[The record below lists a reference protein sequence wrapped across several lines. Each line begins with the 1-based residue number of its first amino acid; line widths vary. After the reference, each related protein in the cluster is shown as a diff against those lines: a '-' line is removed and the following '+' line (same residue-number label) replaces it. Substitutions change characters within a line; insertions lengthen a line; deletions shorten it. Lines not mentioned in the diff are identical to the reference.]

1 MKMGFTPFPK
11 VSSTLKIML
20 SVLLIISVSAGEIC
34 SDLQTIGVPAHSAY
48 LQDSML
54 VVSMSGSLV
63 EGDSLLKHYGGIFFV
78 AVDSIVA
85 GWDPFGISVEL
96 DEATLVFRKCDMILL
111 FDLISESFDDEAIAE
126 WVLNHTRVFR
136 FAESEQP

>member
-1 MKMGFTPFPK
+1 MIRIDPFWK
-11 VSSTLKIML
+11 ASSALKIIL
-20 SVLLIISVSAGEIC
+20 SVLLIISISAGEIC
-34 SDLQTIGVPAHSAY
+34 SDLQAIGVPAYSAF

-54 VVSMSGSLV
+54 VVSMSGSLA

-85 GWDPFGISVEL
+85 GWDIFGIAVEL
-96 DEATLVFRKCDMILL
+96 EEATLVFRKCDMILL
-111 FDLISESFDDEAIAE
+111 FEWITESSDDEAIAE

-136 FAESEQP
+136 DVEPDQP